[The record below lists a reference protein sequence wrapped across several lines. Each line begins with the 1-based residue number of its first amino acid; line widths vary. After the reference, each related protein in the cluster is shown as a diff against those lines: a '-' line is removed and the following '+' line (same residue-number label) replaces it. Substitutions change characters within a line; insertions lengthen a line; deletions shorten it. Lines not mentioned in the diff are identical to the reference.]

1 MYIEQLYTGC
11 LSEAAYYIESEGEAV
26 IIDPIRETEPYI
38 QLAHKRGAVIKYIF
52 ETHFHAD
59 FVSGHLDLSKQTG
72 APIVYG
78 PGAAPLYPVKNAEDG
93 EVFKIGKITLTAL
106 HTPGHTL
113 ESTCWLL
120 KDAEGNPKAIFTGDT
135 LFVGDVGRP
144 DLASGNMSSQDL
156 ASILYNSLNT
166 KIKTLPDE
174 VIVYPGHGAGSSCG
188 KNLGPERHSTIGI
201 QKATNYALRDISREQ
216 FIAEVTE
223 GMGAPPDYFFKD
235 AKINIEGYPELDS
248 LLRNALAPL
257 SAREVHTHQL
267 QEITLLDTRT
277 PDAFEKG
284 HIPGSINVGLNGQFA
299 IWAATVIDIE
309 SPLILICEAGSE
321 KEAAIRLARV
331 GFHHILGYLQGGI
344 AAWQAEG
351 YAIDTQLSISPEDLY
366 QHYGAG
372 HIHILD
378 VRKAGEVEA
387 GHIAN
392 AQWSCLSKLNQE
404 TERFNPDHTYYVHC
418 AGGYRSMIAISLLRR
433 KGFRNLIN
441 VWQGFTGISKTPIPI
456 VSGLPPQ
463 HSERMEH
470 NIL

>member
-11 LSEAAYYIESEGEAV
+11 LSEAAYYIESEGEAL
-26 IIDPIRETEPYI
+26 IIDPIRETEPYT
-38 QLAHKRGAVIKYIF
+38 QLAQQRGAVIKYIF

-78 PGAAPLYPVKNAEDG
+78 PGAAPLYPVINAEDG
-93 EVFKIGKITLTAL
+93 QVFKVGKITITAL

-113 ESTCWLL
+113 ESTCFLL
-120 KDAEGNPKAIFTGDT
+120 KDASGQPHAIFTGDT

-144 DLASGNMSSQDL
+144 DLASGNMRSEDL
-156 ASILYNSLNT
+156 ASILFDSLNT
-166 KIKTLPDE
+166 KIKTLPDA

-201 QKATNYALRDISREQ
+201 QKATNYALRDMSREQ

-223 GMGAPPDYFFKD
+223 GMGAPPAYFFKD
-235 AKINIEGYPELDS
+235 AQINIQGYPELDS
-248 LLRNALAPL
+248 VLRNALTAMSPQ
-257 SAREVHTHQL
+257 EVHTHL
-267 QEITLLDTRT
+267 QQAITLLDTRT
-277 PDAFEKG
+277 PDDFEKG
-284 HIPGSINVGLNGQFA
+284 HIPGSFNVGINGQFA
-299 IWAATVIDIE
+299 IWSASLIDIDA
-309 SPLILICEAGSE
+309 PLMLICDQGQE
-321 KEAAIRLARV
+321 KEAATRLARV

-344 AAWQAEG
+344 SAWSAAG
-351 YAIDTQLSISPEDLY
+351 YPTETQDSISPETLY
-366 QHYGAG
+366 QRYQEG

-392 AQWSCLSKLNQE
+392 AQWCCLSKLDQE
-404 TERFNPDHTYYVHC
+404 ADRFNPDNTYYVHC
-418 AGGYRSMIAISLLRR
+418 AGGYRSMIAVSVLRR

-441 VWQGFTGISKTPIPI
+441 VWQGYNGISKTGIPI
-456 VSGLPPQ
+456 VTGLPPQ
-463 HSERMEH
+463 HLERLE
-470 NIL
+470 NSLL